1 MIRYKIKIIGLIA
14 SITLLVPL
22 LAEVISVPENIV
34 PEKIQGAKP
43 RNVVFILTDDHRY
56 DAMSFMDH
64 PFAKTP
70 HMDTMAKNGAHLKNA
85 FVTTSLCSPSR
96 ASILTGLYTFRH
108 WVIDNQRP
116 VPEGTKFF
124 HQYLL

>member
-22 LAEVISVPENIV
+22 LAEVIPVPENIV

-108 WVIDNQRP
+108 RVIDNQRAN
-116 VPEGTKFF
+116 K
-124 HQYLL
+124 YYII